1 MKLDQA
7 FRLSSILLATAAFC
21 GLTLATGLS
30 VWILALGGIALV
42 ARLFQ
47 LGWCREEWG
56 NSFINLS
63 PAAWNTLLVLSFAG
77 FWIDLLWISQDLLPA
92 GVHFLIALLVNK
104 LFNLHQRR
112 DFLHLY
118 AISLMAIV
126 ASAALTTEVWYATVF
141 FAYLLTAVWTLLL
154 YHLTKET
161 EEAGSATPPRIGAT
175 WSLRADGRITPR
187 FFWTTNAIAM
197 VAFCLTLAIFF
208 AIPRIGAGFFHK
220 GRPDGLK
227 TSGFSERVDLG
238 VLGSIKQ
245 DTSIV
250 MRVELADQ
258 LRPVT
263 NRLYLRGVAY
273 DRYNGRSWSNSFAYR
288 RILHESSP
296 GTFLVPGSLGQST
309 QHGLQREGLQ
319 QNILLEPLDTA
330 VLFSAPFPN
339 SITGEFL
346 AVQGDVMGA
355 LYLPSPPATRVEYT
369 VVSRTNQLTDEDKE
383 ATRFVYPDFIRTHF
397 LQLPPI
403 DPQVTELA
411 AHVTEQAETPYKKMI
426 AIKRHLLEQYR
437 YSLDVGSPLSAKPL
451 EDFLF
456 RRKTGYCE
464 HYATA
469 MVVLLR
475 AVGVPARLVT
485 GFLASEWNDFG
496 NYYTVRQKDAHAW
509 VEVFFPHSGWI
520 TADPTPTIGES
531 APDPWWHSIGR
542 VMDSV
547 RLRWDRLIVQ
557 YSVSDQL
564 AVVQGIR
571 ESSESFRAK
580 ISLSFAGWLN
590 PLSNAMTRLGRLVQQ
605 SNRGQLITL
614 LALVTLGGTFFVL
627 VIRQMTRSRR
637 GNSAELPAGQREAIQ
652 LYKRMVDLL
661 STHGLTKPTST
672 APIEFAQRVRR
683 QRHDVGLLVE
693 TLTQFYCRVRF
704 GKIPLTPEELARADQ
719 LLAQL
724 RTVLRA
730 SENAYRTR
738 LFSTRNLPLRNGS

>member
-7 FRLSSILLATAAFC
+7 FRLSSVLLAAAAFC

-47 LGWCREEWG
+47 LGWCLEKWG
-56 NSFINLS
+56 GSFINFS
-63 PAAWNTLLVLSFAG
+63 SATWNTLLVLAFAG

-104 LFNLHQRR
+104 LFNLHQRG

-118 AISLMAIV
+118 AISLMAIL
-126 ASAALTTEVWYATVF
+126 ASAALTTEAWYAVVV

-161 EEAGSATPPRIGAT
+161 EEAGSATPRRIGVAE
-175 WSLRADGRITPR
+175 SLRAGGRITPR

-197 VAFCLTLAIFF
+197 GAFCLTLAIFF

-220 GRPDGLK
+220 GRTDGLK

-238 VLGSIKQ
+238 VFGSTKQ
-245 DTSIV
+245 DTTIV
-250 MRVELADQ
+250 MRVELADRS
-258 LRPVT
+258 RPAT
-263 NRLYLRGVAY
+263 DRLYLRGVAY
-273 DRYNGRSWSNSFAYR
+273 DRYDGRSWSNSFTHR
-288 RILHESSP
+288 RILHENTP
-296 GTFLVPGSLGQST
+296 GTFHVLSSRGRSPKHGSQK
-309 QHGLQREGLQ
+309 EGLQ
-319 QNILLEPLDTA
+319 QNILLEPLDAA
-330 VLFSAPFPN
+330 VLFTVPFPDF
-339 SITGEFL
+339 ITFTTGEFL
-346 AVQGDVMGA
+346 TVQGDVMGA
-355 LYLPSPPATRVEYT
+355 LYLPSPPPTRVEYT
-369 VVSRTNQLTDEDKE
+369 VVSRDNRLTDEDQ
-383 ATRFVYPDFIRTHF
+383 AARSFVYPDFIRTHF

-403 DPQVTELA
+403 GSQVTELA

-475 AVGVPARLVT
+475 AVGIPARLVT
-485 GFLASEWNDFG
+485 GFLATEWNDFG

-509 VEVFFPHSGWI
+509 VEVFFPQSGWI
-520 TADPTPTIGES
+520 TVDPTPTIGES
-531 APDPWWHSIGR
+531 APDPWWHTI
-542 VMDSV
+542 VTLMDSV
-547 RLRWDRLIVQ
+547 RRRWDRLIVQ
-557 YSVSDQL
+557 YSASDQL

-571 ESSESFRAK
+571 ESSDSVRAR
-580 ISLSFAGWLN
+580 ISLSLMGWLN
-590 PLSNAMTRLGRLVQQ
+590 PLSNAMTRLGRLVRQADL
-605 SNRGQLITL
+605 GQLATM
-614 LALVTLGGTFFVL
+614 LVLVMLGGAFFVL
-627 VIRQMTRSRR
+627 VIRQTIQSRR
-637 GNSAELPAGQREAIQ
+637 GNGAELSAEQRVAIQ

-661 STHGLTKPTST
+661 GTHGLVKPTST
-672 APIEFAQRVRR
+672 APIEFAQRVRQ
-683 QRHDVGLLVE
+683 QRHDAGLLVE

-704 GKIPLTPEELARADQ
+704 GKIPLTSEELARADQ

-724 RTVLRA
+724 RTVLR
-730 SENAYRTR
+730 SPENA
-738 LFSTRNLPLRNGS
+738 